1 VNEVADAL
9 AEIAAGIR
17 PPGAEAEQ
25 RADEV
30 LARAGVTE
38 ARHGRLAELARWW
51 VTTSEDVCGPA
62 SAVQLWGAPETGGT
76 AIRVE
81 VPRAPEDV
89 DAAIAWGPAAVDAA
103 IDGGADLLVV
113 SVADRVAAQVLA
125 AHLIEVDAV
134 EAVGWPGQAGLADAA
149 WSAEVIAVRDGL
161 RRLTGLRA
169 VPAPVLRALG
179 SPLIAAATG
188 ALLQAA
194 VRRTPVV
201 LDGMGAAAAG
211 LLARRVERK
220 ITAWWQ
226 VASLPEGELVGRVL
240 NWLGRRP
247 LLRLDLRIED
257 GTGARL
263 ALAVLREATDLLS
276 ERSGAGEA

>member
-9 AEIAAGIR
+9 EEIAGAIR

-25 RADEV
+25 RAEEV
-30 LARAGVTE
+30 LAGAGVSE
-38 ARHGRLAELARWW
+38 ARHGRLAEVARWW
-51 VTTSEDVCGPA
+51 VTTSGVACGPA
-62 SAVQLWGAPETGGT
+62 SVVQLWGAPDTGGT
-76 AIRVE
+76 AISVQ
-81 VPRAPEDV
+81 APQAPQDV

-113 SVADRVAAQVLA
+113 SVADRVAAQVLT

-134 EAVGWPGQAGLADAA
+134 EAIGWPAQAGLPDAA

-161 RRLTGLRA
+161 RRLAGLRA
-169 VPAPVLRALG
+169 VPVPVLRALG

-194 VRRTPVV
+194 VRRTPVI
-201 LDGMGAAAAG
+201 LDGLGAAAAA
-211 LLARRVERK
+211 LLARRVERQ

-226 VASLPEGELVGRVL
+226 VAGLPEGELVGRVL
-240 NWLGRRP
+240 NWLGRQP
-247 LLRLDLRIED
+247 LLRLDLRVED

-276 ERSGAGEA
+276 ERGGAGEV